1 MQETLTL
8 QVNLDVRKH
17 IPQMGC
23 LNRPGYG
30 SLGINLIAKI
40 FILGEILLKGR
51 LLTFRH
57 RPGEIFINSVISFY
71 VRHHFSYNFLSN
83 LQKITCIILRNLFG
97 LYLFSHQ
104 SCATGTLLLRK

>member
-1 MQETLTL
+1 M

-23 LNRPGYG
+23 LNRHGYG

-57 RPGEIFINSVISFY
+57 RP
-71 VRHHFSYNFLSN
+71 R
-83 LQKITCIILRNLFG
+83 
-97 LYLFSHQ
+97 
-104 SCATGTLLLRK
+104 

>member
-1 MQETLTL
+1 MSMRRSYAGDAYL

-51 LLTFRH
+51 FLTFRH

-71 VRHHFSYNFLSN
+71 VRHHFSYNFLN
-83 LQKITCIILRNLFG
+83 LSTNALSFRMHLNF
-97 LYLFSHQ
+97 
-104 SCATGTLLLRK
+104 

>member
-1 MQETLTL
+1 M
-8 QVNLDVRKH
+8 QVNLNVRKH

-57 RPGEIFINSVISFY
+57 RPVRYSSILLFRSMSVITS
-71 VRHHFSYNFLSN
+71 R
-83 LQKITCIILRNLFG
+83 II
-97 LYLFSHQ
+97 S
-104 SCATGTLLLRK
+104 